1 MNLLFTILLIQL
13 NYMPTENGQLYVD
26 KTPDFEITGQGTSPH
41 WNKAEWTTIT
51 QRNNEDKIQYITRT
65 KVLYSGTGIYF
76 LFHCDD
82 KIINPTLKGDN
93 LKLWE
98 EDVVEVFLMP
108 DEKLPLYFEYQ
119 LSPDNYELTILVPNL
134 EGNFFGWLPWQ
145 YEGERK
151 TRRATSIIT
160 DKVTGDTLG
169 WIAEFHIPWKLLT
182 PLVME
187 APGPGTRWK
196 ANMYRLDYDH
206 GPTRFSWQ
214 KTDRNFHEPENFGTF
229 IFR

>member
-1 MNLLFTILLIQL
+1 MTFLFKILLIQL
-13 NYMPTENGQLYVD
+13 LNMPTETGQLYVEQ
-26 KTPDFEITGQGTSPH
+26 TPDFEVSGQGSAPY
-41 WNKAEWTTIT
+41 WNNTGWITIL
-51 QRNNEDKIQYITRT
+51 QRNNDDKIEYSTRA
-65 KVLYSGTGIYF
+65 KVLYSETGIYF
-76 LFHCDD
+76 LFNCED
-82 KIINPTLKGDN
+82 KIVNPTLKGDN

-108 DEKLPLYFEYQ
+108 DEKHPLYFEYQ

-134 EGNFFGWLPWQ
+134 EGDFFGWLPWQ
-145 YEGERK
+145 YEGERR
-151 TRRATSIIT
+151 TRRGTSIIRNES
-160 DKVTGDTLG
+160 GDTEG
-169 WIAEFHIPWKLLT
+169 WIAEFFIPWKLFT

-187 APGPGTRWK
+187 APKPGTRWK

-206 GPTRFSWQ
+206 GQTRFSWQ